1 MKCIVLTLI
10 AFYMSSVHA
19 DAFDVEWARFHR
31 DFEALNQIRPIPS
44 SKKNSRKPATQAPLM
59 NQDIKVDE
67 QEGSITDSPF
77 ESQLKE
83 SDKLGYQITDP
94 KVREKVLGL
103 YRRPDVVVQQYVIP
117 FN

>member
-1 MKCIVLTLI
+1 MKYIVFALI
-10 AFYMSSVHA
+10 AFYVSSVHA
-19 DAFDVEWARFHR
+19 DAFDVEWARFQK
-31 DFEALNQIRPIPS
+31 DFEALNQSRAIHS
-44 SKKNSRKPATQAPLM
+44 NKKISRKPATQAPLM

-67 QEGSITDSPF
+67 QEGSITDSSF